1 MPGPRAG
8 RRQLAAGSQSQSTG
22 SSEAPPPP
30 PAHGAHKPLASGS
43 KKGNNLGIFIS
54 DPKYLQHI
62 LSLTNIEIIRFVE
75 QKQLMANEEA
85 N

>member
-1 MPGPRAG
+1 M
-8 RRQLAAGSQSQSTG
+8 QLCC
-22 SSEAPPPP
+22 
-30 PAHGAHKPLASGS
+30 SGS

>member
-1 MPGPRAG
+1 M
-8 RRQLAAGSQSQSTG
+8 QLCC
-22 SSEAPPPP
+22 
-30 PAHGAHKPLASGS
+30 SGS
-43 KKGNNLGIFIS
+43 KKGNNWGIFIS
-54 DPKYLQHI
+54 DPKYLQQI